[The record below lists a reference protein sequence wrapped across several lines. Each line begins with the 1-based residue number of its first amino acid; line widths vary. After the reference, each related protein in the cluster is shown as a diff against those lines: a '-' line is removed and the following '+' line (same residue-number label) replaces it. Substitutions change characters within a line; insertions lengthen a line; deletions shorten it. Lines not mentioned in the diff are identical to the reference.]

1 MVKRTH
7 ETEIKKKHIASIETR
22 GSITLECF
30 FHSLKQQIQRKQKV
44 FFW

>member
-7 ETEIKKKHIASIETR
+7 EIEIKKKHIASIETR
-22 GSITLECF
+22 GSITLEYF
-30 FHSLKQQIQRKQKV
+30 FHFLKQQIQRRQKI